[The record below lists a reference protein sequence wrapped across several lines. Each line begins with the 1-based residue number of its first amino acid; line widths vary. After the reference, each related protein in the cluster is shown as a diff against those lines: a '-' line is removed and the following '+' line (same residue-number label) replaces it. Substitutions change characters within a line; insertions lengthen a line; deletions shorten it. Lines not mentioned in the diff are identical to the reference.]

1 MANSRAIRDTTTAR
15 HVAMI
20 MDGNGRW
27 AVARGK
33 PRLLGHK
40 RGVETVREIV
50 KSCPEFGVTHLT
62 MFAFSTENWKRSKAE
77 VSGLMLLLRRYIQKE
92 IADLIDRGIRLRFI
106 GRKDRLEK
114 GLRLLMESAE
124 KRTENNDKLH
134 LTIAIDY
141 GGRDEMTRVMQGI
154 AADIA
159 SGELAADTVD
169 EALINGR
176 LDTFDLPDPDLVIRT
191 SGECRTSNFLL
202 WQSAYAEYEFVDV
215 DWPDFTPEIFGQ
227 LLDNFM
233 ERDRRF
239 GAVAK

>member
-1 MANSRAIRDTTTAR
+1 MANSRAARGTTSAR

-27 AVARGK
+27 AIERGK

-40 RGVETVREIV
+40 RGVETVRDIV
-50 KSCPEFGVTHLT
+50 KSCPDLGVTHLT
-62 MFAFSTENWKRSKAE
+62 MFAFSTENWKRSKTE

-92 IADLIDRGIRLRFI
+92 IADLIDKGIRLRFI
-106 GRKDRLEK
+106 GRKDRVEK
-114 GLRLLMESAE
+114 GLRALMESAE
-124 KRTENNDKLH
+124 KRTEHNDKLH

-159 SGELAADTVD
+159 AGNLLPDAVD
-169 EALINGR
+169 QNLISSR

-202 WQSAYAEYEFVDV
+202 WQCAYAEYEFVDV
-215 DWPDFTPEIFGQ
+215 NWPEFTPEIFAQ
-227 LLDNFM
+227 SLENFM
-233 ERDRRF
+233 ARDRRF

>member
-1 MANSRAIRDTTTAR
+1 MANSRAVRGTTTAR

-50 KSCPEFGVTHLT
+50 KSCPELGVTHLT

-92 IADLIDRGIRLRFI
+92 IADLISRGIRLRFI

-114 GLRLLMESAE
+114 GLRVLMESAE
-124 KRTENNDKLH
+124 KRTEHNDKLH

-141 GGRDEMTRVMQGI
+141 GGRDEMARVMHGI

-159 SGELAADTVD
+159 AGDLTADMVD
-169 EALINGR
+169 EALITSR

-202 WQSAYAEYEFVDV
+202 WQCAYAEYEFVDV
-215 DWPDFTPEIFGQ
+215 NWPDFTPEIFGK
-227 LLDNFM
+227 LLENFM

>member
-1 MANSRAIRDTTTAR
+1 MANSRAARGTTSAR

-27 AVARGK
+27 AIERGQ

-40 RGVETVREIV
+40 RGVETVRDIV
-50 KSCPEFGVTHLT
+50 KSCPDLGVTHLT
-62 MFAFSTENWKRSKAE
+62 MFAFSTENWKRSKTE

-92 IADLIDRGIRLRFI
+92 IADLIDKGIRLRFI
-106 GRKDRLEK
+106 GRKDRVEK
-114 GLRLLMESAE
+114 GLRALMESAE
-124 KRTENNDKLH
+124 KRTEHNDKLH

-154 AADIA
+154 ATDIA
-159 SGELAADTVD
+159 AETLAPSDVS
-169 EALINGR
+169 EALISSR

-202 WQSAYAEYEFVDV
+202 WQTAYAEYEFVDV
-215 DWPDFTPEIFGQ
+215 NWPDFTPQIFAQ
-227 LLDNFM
+227 LLENFM
-233 ERDRRF
+233 ARDRRF

>member
-1 MANSRAIRDTTTAR
+1 MANSRAARGTTTAC

-27 AVARGK
+27 AIERGQ

-40 RGVETVREIV
+40 RGVETVRDIV
-50 KSCPEFGVTHLT
+50 KSCPELGVTHLT
-62 MFAFSTENWKRSKAE
+62 MFAFSTENWKRSKTE

-92 IADLIDRGIRLRFI
+92 IAGLIDRGIRLRFI
-106 GRKDRLEK
+106 GRKDRVEK
-114 GLRLLMESAE
+114 GLRALMESAE
-124 KRTENNDKLH
+124 KRTEHNDKLH

-154 AADIA
+154 ASDIA
-159 SGELAADTVD
+159 AGILAPESVSED
-169 EALINGR
+169 LINSR
-176 LDTFDLPDPDLVIRT
+176 MDTFDLPDPDLVIRT

-202 WQSAYAEYEFVDV
+202 WQCAYAEYEFVDV
-215 DWPDFTPEIFGQ
+215 NWPDFTPEIFAN

-233 ERDRRF
+233 ARDRRF

>member
-1 MANSRAIRDTTTAR
+1 MANSRAVRGTTSAR

-27 AVARGK
+27 AVERGQ

-50 KSCPEFGVTHLT
+50 KSCPDLGVTHLT
-62 MFAFSTENWKRSKAE
+62 MFAFSTENWKRSKTE

-92 IADLIDRGIRLRFI
+92 IADLIDKGIRLRFI
-106 GRKDRLEK
+106 GRKDRVEK
-114 GLRLLMESAE
+114 GLRALMESAE
-124 KRTENNDKLH
+124 KRTEHNDKLH

-154 AADIA
+154 AVDIA
-159 SGELAADTVD
+159 ARKLTPADVS
-169 EALINGR
+169 EALISSR

-202 WQSAYAEYEFVDV
+202 WQTAYAEYEFVDV
-215 DWPDFTPEIFGQ
+215 NWPDFTPEIFGQ
-227 LLDNFM
+227 MLENFM
-233 ERDRRF
+233 LRDRRF

>member
-1 MANSRAIRDTTTAR
+1 MANSRAVRGTTSAR

-27 AVARGK
+27 AVERGQ

-50 KSCPEFGVTHLT
+50 KSCPDLGVTHLT
-62 MFAFSTENWKRSKAE
+62 MFAFSTENWKRSKTE

-92 IADLIDRGIRLRFI
+92 IADLIDKGIRLRFI
-106 GRKDRLEK
+106 GRKDRVEK
-114 GLRLLMESAE
+114 GLRALMESAE
-124 KRTENNDKLH
+124 KRTEHNNKLH

-154 AADIA
+154 AVDIA
-159 SGELAADTVD
+159 ARKLTPADVS
-169 EALINGR
+169 EALISSR

-202 WQSAYAEYEFVDV
+202 WQTAYAEYEFVDV
-215 DWPDFTPEIFGQ
+215 NWPDFTPEIFGQ
-227 LLDNFM
+227 MLENFM
-233 ERDRRF
+233 LRDRRF

>member
-1 MANSRAIRDTTTAR
+1 MANSRAARGTTSAR

-27 AVARGK
+27 AIERGQ

-40 RGVETVREIV
+40 RGVETVRDIV
-50 KSCPEFGVTHLT
+50 KSCPDLGVTHLT
-62 MFAFSTENWKRSKAE
+62 MFAFSTENWKRSKTE

-92 IADLIDRGIRLRFI
+92 IADLIDKGIRLRFI
-106 GRKDRLEK
+106 GRKDRVEK
-114 GLRLLMESAE
+114 GLRALMESAE
-124 KRTENNDKLH
+124 KRTEHNDKLH

-154 AADIA
+154 ATDIA
-159 SGELAADTVD
+159 AGILTPADVS
-169 EALINGR
+169 ESLVSNR

-202 WQSAYAEYEFVDV
+202 WQTAYAEYEFVDV
-215 DWPDFTPEIFGQ
+215 NWPDFTPQIFAQ
-227 LLDNFM
+227 LLENFM
-233 ERDRRF
+233 ARDRRF